1 MSFSS
6 EVKKELAGHVSSAMH
21 CRIAELAAIISMC
34 GNVTI
39 DVEGNYSIR
48 IKTET
53 GPTAEKTRTL
63 LWKTFHIDTEIVARN
78 NVYSKTQA
86 TYTVSIKDNEQA
98 LKVLQ
103 ATKLINSTGDIEEN
117 FSITNNVIVMK
128 DCCKRAFIRG
138 AFTGLAGDFRLI
150 SVQCLM
156 IICMVQ
162 GLPKIITASAAL
174 SMP

>member
-63 LWKTFHIDTEIVARN
+63 LWKTFI
-78 NVYSKTQA
+78 
-86 TYTVSIKDNEQA
+86 
-98 LKVLQ
+98 
-103 ATKLINSTGDIEEN
+103 
-117 FSITNNVIVMK
+117 
-128 DCCKRAFIRG
+128 
-138 AFTGLAGDFRLI
+138 
-150 SVQCLM
+150 
-156 IICMVQ
+156 
-162 GLPKIITASAAL
+162 
-174 SMP
+174 